1 MARRLAAIPRAG
13 LAMAA
18 LLPVLVAG
26 AGLAQQ
32 PRPPA
37 PPPGV
42 IGTTPRGVAQ
52 DALGLLA
59 YSMVPDGTA
68 SALRINRSDE
78 QDDIGIR
85 MGQFGAGFTVSDS
98 IPLFLEG
105 YLGYARYDPRFVF
118 SDGTAVRELPTRWNQ
133 IAATI
138 GIGWDI
144 RLGERLRLR
153 PIVNASVAQVTT
165 DAALAGAYLA
175 LTRDRDL
182 AFLARG
188 RLNAWGLGGAL
199 VLAWYDHS
207 PSREIDIELRGTRL
221 HLETVPGTSEAVRFA
236 SESTTVNLW
245 SRLRWPSGA
254 EAFGRPVRWVLEG
267 QHSHFLGAQR
277 SALGFEYLTKLGGG
291 LELDIG
297 RLELGPSFLTAQ
309 RVRLMGRYV
318 FGEGV
323 TGFSVGLGMS
333 F

>member
-1 MARRLAAIPRAG
+1 MHPMAWRLAAALFLALPAG
-13 LAMAA
+13 HAA
-18 LLPVLVAG
+18 
-26 AGLAQQ
+26 AQQ
-32 PRPPA
+32 PRPPM
-37 PPPGV
+37 PPPGIV
-42 IGTTPRGVAQ
+42 GSTPRGVAQ

-68 SALRINRSDE
+68 SALQINRSDG

-85 MGQFGAGFTVSDS
+85 MGQYGAGFTVSDS
-98 IPLFLEG
+98 VPLFLEG

-118 SDGTAVRELPTRWNQ
+118 SDGASAREAPTRWNQ
-133 IAATI
+133 FSITA

-175 LTRDRDL
+175 ATRDRDL

-188 RLNAWGLGGAL
+188 RMNAWGLGGAL
-199 VLAWYDHS
+199 VLAWYDHT

-236 SESTTVNLW
+236 TESTTVNLW
-245 SRLRWPSGA
+245 TRLRWPTGA
-254 EAFGRPVRWVLEG
+254 EAFGRPLRWVLEG
-267 QHSHFLGAQR
+267 QQSHFLGSQR
-277 SALGFEYLTKLGGG
+277 SALGFEFLTKLGGG

-297 RLELGPSFLTAQ
+297 RLEIGPSYLTAQ
-309 RVRLMGRYV
+309 RARLMGRYV

-323 TGFSVGLGMS
+323 TGFSLGLGIS

>member
-1 MARRLAAIPRAG
+1 MHPMAWRLAAAFFLALPAG
-13 LAMAA
+13 HAD
-18 LLPVLVAG
+18 
-26 AGLAQQ
+26 AQQ
-32 PRPPA
+32 PRPPV
-37 PPPGV
+37 PPPGIV
-42 IGTTPRGVAQ
+42 GTTPRGVAQ

-68 SALRINRSDE
+68 SALQINRGDG

-85 MGQFGAGFTVSDS
+85 MGQYGAGFTVSDS
-98 IPLFLEG
+98 VPLFLEG
-105 YLGYARYDPRFVF
+105 HLGYARYDPRFVF
-118 SDGTAVRELPTRWNQ
+118 SDGAAVRDVPTRWNQ
-133 IAATI
+133 FSITA

-175 LTRDRDL
+175 VTRDRDL

-188 RLNAWGLGGAL
+188 RMNAWGLGGAL
-199 VLAWYDHS
+199 VLAWYDHT

-221 HLETVPGTSEAVRFA
+221 HLETVPGASEAVRFA
-236 SESTTVNLW
+236 SDSTTVNLW
-245 SRLRWPSGA
+245 TRLRWPTGA
-254 EAFGRPVRWVLEG
+254 EAFGRPLRWVLEG

-277 SALGFEYLTKLGGG
+277 SALGFEFLTKLGGG
-291 LELDIG
+291 IELDIG
-297 RLELGPSFLTAQ
+297 QLEIGPSYLTAQ

-323 TGFSVGLGMS
+323 TGFSLGLGIS